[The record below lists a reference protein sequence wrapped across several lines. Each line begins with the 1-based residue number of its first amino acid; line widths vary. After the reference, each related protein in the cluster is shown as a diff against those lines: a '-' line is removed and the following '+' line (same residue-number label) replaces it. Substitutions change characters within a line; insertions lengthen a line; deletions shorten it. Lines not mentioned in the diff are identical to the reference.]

1 MKPDPDRFIRV
12 GSLAELEANGRM
24 VVKGRR
30 CPLLVVHDQGRVFAL
45 DDRCPHLGFAL
56 HKGSIRDGILTC
68 PWHHARFDLASG
80 GTFDLWADDVPTAE
94 VRIEDGQVFVAAD
107 CGLRADPATHWRRR
121 LDDGMAHNLGL
132 VIAKAVLG
140 ARSAGVDEAALLR
153 DAALF
158 GARMRDGFGIG
169 MTILV
174 ALGNSLPELP
184 APERYLALFHG
195 IRRVA
200 ADCAGAAPRR
210 ERAPLQGTAASL
222 EVLRRWFRQWT
233 EVRHRDAAE
242 RTLLTAI
249 AQGAELAELADM
261 MLGAVTDRPFADGGH
276 ALDFLNT
283 AFECIDLI
291 GQEHAAAILPSVVGQ
306 LVEARGADEQ
316 NAWRHPHD
324 LIALLTSAFEALPDA
339 VHEGEG
345 RRFEKPAALADDLL
359 GDDPQAIN
367 AALLEAIR
375 AGATPPD
382 LGRALAYAAALRIAR
397 FGTANEFSDWDTALH
412 VFTYANAVHRL
423 LERVSVIARR
433 QAEPYPLGVRAVFHG
448 AMALY
453 LTRFLNQPPARLPGE
468 RGAALDDLPADDN
481 EICRV
486 LLDAFD
492 RQQQVNPSARL
503 VARHVALG
511 HPSERLIATLGHA
524 LLREDADF
532 HTYQMFEAGLGQYR
546 AWGAT
551 PEGHHVLIAIAR
563 YLAAHSPTER
573 ARFQTATIARR
584 LHRGE
589 RLYEASEAA
598 ETEGVG

>member
-1 MKPDPDRFIRV
+1 MKPDPNRFIRV
-12 GSLAELEANGRM
+12 GPLAELAANGRV

-30 CPLLVVHDQGRVFAL
+30 CPVLVVHDQGRVFAL
-45 DDRCPHLGFAL
+45 DNRCPHLGFAL

-94 VRIEDGQVFVAAD
+94 VRIEDGEVFVAAD
-107 CGLRADPATHWRRR
+107 CGLRPDPAAHWRRR
-121 LDDGMAHNLGL
+121 LDDGMAHSLGL

-140 ARSAGVDEAALLR
+140 ARSAGVDEAALVR
-153 DAALF
+153 AAALF

-169 MTILV
+169 MTILT
-174 ALGNSLPELP
+174 ALANVLPEL
-184 APERYLALFHG
+184 ADPERYLALFQG

-200 ADCAGAAPRR
+200 ADCAGEAPRR
-210 ERAPLQGTAASL
+210 DREALHGTSVPL

-249 AQGAELAELADM
+249 AQGAGLAELADI
-261 MLGAVTDRPFADGGH
+261 MLSAVTDRPFAGGGH
-276 ALDFLNT
+276 ALDFVNK
-283 AFECIDLI
+283 AFECVDLV
-291 GQEHAAAILPSVVGQ
+291 GAEHAAAILPTAVGQ

-316 NAWRHPHD
+316 NAWRYPLD
-324 LIALLTSAFEALPDA
+324 LVSLLGATFEVLPGTLS
-339 VHEGEG
+339 EGEG
-345 RRFEKPAALADDLL
+345 RGFASHAALADELL
-359 GDDPQAIN
+359 GDDPEAIN
-367 AALLEAIR
+367 AALLNALR

-412 VFTYANAVHRL
+412 VFTYANAVHSL
-423 LERVSVIARR
+423 LERVSTLERGR
-433 QAEPYPLGVRAVFHG
+433 SEPYPLGLRGVFQG

-468 RGAALDDLPADDN
+468 RGESLDDLPADAGA
-481 EICRV
+481 ICRA

-503 VARHVALG
+503 VARYLQLG
-511 HPSERLIATLGHA
+511 HPDERLIATLGHA

-532 HTYQMFEAGLGQYR
+532 HTYQMFEAGLRQYR
-546 AWGAT
+546 QWAGTA
-551 PEGHHVLIAIAR
+551 EGRNILIAVTR
-563 YLAAHSPTER
+563 YLAAHAPTER
-573 ARFQTATIARR
+573 ARFQTANIARR

-589 RLYEASEAA
+589 RLYAIEEAGEPVNA
-598 ETEGVG
+598 T